1 MALKHIKYRLSELKD
16 SEMAVYH
23 RVLLLLSWASMVCAS
38 DPPEKPENISC
49 IVVQSGTELS
59 PEMTCSWFPGKRD
72 PILPTNY
79 TLFMQ
84 VFEKLDSNPASKDNG
99 KLKFSTMPIFTNV
112 DIWVEVENSLG
123 KVKSEVLRLDPEEIV
138 KTNPP
143 INVTVTSEDGFPTS
157 LWIRWKHPI
166 RQEFFELKY
175 NIRYCKN
182 GSHVWTEVPPTD
194 TVGYIQ
200 SFRLQSL
207 EPYTDYIVQVRC
219 INNRDLGY
227 WSEWSQNVTRK
238 TPEAMKTNP
247 RINVTVTSED
257 FTAIL
262 SNNKS
267 QQAINEP
274 PEFCCGKIFPET
286 PVLELGKE
294 FTATCVL
301 SALGKRDTGATAD
314 DIYWEF
320 KKVRVSRERYTKIND
335 SAVSMTVNVTSQLE
349 SPLTCHVS
357 RSNSAHGHIN
367 RNVHGMFFTAGYPP
381 EKPENISC
389 IVVQSGTE
397 LSPEMTCSW
406 FPGKRDPILPTNYTL
421 FMQVYEKQDSNPA
434 SKDNGKLKFSTMP
447 IFTNVDIWVEVEN
460 SLGKV
465 KSEVLRLD
473 PEEIVKTN
481 PPLYVS
487 VTSEDGFPT
496 SLLIRWKHPIRQEF
510 FELKYNIRYC
520 KNGSHVWTEVP
531 PTDTVGY
538 IQSFRLQSLE
548 PYTDYVVQVRCIN
561 NRDLG
566 YWSEWSQNVTRKTP
580 EATPSSKPDLWRVI
594 IPSADNTAKRVRLM
608 WKDPVHSN
616 GRILGYNLTIKKE
629 RKTES
634 LMIKSS
640 GGRKMYEL
648 EEVKGA
654 VLVYITAHNSVG
666 VSKPASLLIPREDQV
681 PSQLKKL
688 SWLSQ
693 HGSLWVSWEWE
704 RDRHRPTE
712 FVLEWLSVSDG
723 SLDWQRE
730 PGNAS
735 SAALKGE
742 LQPFK
747 RYNITVYPVLQGK
760 PKKPLTVAAYLQQG
774 PPSIGP
780 SLKVTQN
787 GKTEVWLEWEELPLD
802 SQNGFIT
809 NYTLFYKSGNVEK
822 SIVLPPSNKSYTLK
836 NLLRETKY
844 VVRVMASTVAGS
856 TNGSEF
862 TFSTLKYAPGE
873 IEAIVVLV
881 CIGFLFFTV
890 LTVLV
895 CINKKEM
902 IKKHIWP
909 QVPDPSNSTIAN
921 WSPDFPSRPD
931 TPKEGSLTDVSVVE
945 VDVFEKKSLAE
956 EDKTSLPLKKDKYL
970 SEEHS
975 SGIGGS
981 SCMSSPR
988 QSVSDSDEGGDSGQT
1003 TASTVQYSSVVASGY
1018 KGQTPAQAP
1027 AVPPTFARSESTQ
1040 PLLEGEDHHDGD
1052 LHGPDPASTH
1062 RYPRNPYFRRNRTV
1076 EGGTMLK
1083 LHQIEI
1089 AEQSA
1094 SSSSSSSSLG
1104 FCPVEEGSQ
1113 QTTPTAEVGVAE
1125 DPTPSYMPQRS
1136 GYRPQ

>member
-1 MALKHIKYRLSELKD
+1 
-16 SEMAVYH
+16 MAVYY

-38 DPPEKPENISC
+38 
-49 IVVQSGTELS
+49 
-59 PEMTCSWFPGKRD
+59 
-72 PILPTNY
+72 
-79 TLFMQ
+79 
-84 VFEKLDSNPASKDNG
+84 
-99 KLKFSTMPIFTNV
+99 
-112 DIWVEVENSLG
+112 
-123 KVKSEVLRLDPEEIV
+123 
-138 KTNPP
+138 
-143 INVTVTSEDGFPTS
+143 
-157 LWIRWKHPI
+157 
-166 RQEFFELKY
+166 
-175 NIRYCKN
+175 
-182 GSHVWTEVPPTD
+182 
-194 TVGYIQ
+194 
-200 SFRLQSL
+200 
-207 EPYTDYIVQVRC
+207 
-219 INNRDLGY
+219 
-227 WSEWSQNVTRK
+227 
-238 TPEAMKTNP
+238 
-247 RINVTVTSED
+247 
-257 FTAIL
+257 
-262 SNNKS
+262 
-267 QQAINEP
+267 EP
-274 PEFCCGKIFPET
+274 PEFCCGKISPET

-320 KKVRVSRERYTKIND
+320 KKVRVPRERYTKIND

-421 FMQVYEKQDSNPA
+421 FMQVFDKLHSNPA

-447 IFTNVDIWVEVEN
+447 IFTSVDIWVEVEN

-473 PEEIVKTN
+473 PEEVVKTN
-481 PPLYVS
+481 PPINVN

-520 KNGSHVWTEVP
+520 KNGSHVP

-580 EATPSSKPDLWRVI
+580 EARSTFKQASSGLH
-594 IPSADNTAKRVRLM
+594 LQ
-608 WKDPVHSN
+608 DPVHSN

-629 RKTES
+629 GKTES

-681 PSQLKKL
+681 PSQLKKV

-712 FVLEWLSVSDG
+712 FVLECLSVSDG

-735 SAALKGE
+735 SAA
-742 LQPFK
+742 FK
-747 RYNITVYPVLQGK
+747 AI
-760 PKKPLTVAAYLQQG
+760 
-774 PPSIGP
+774 I
-780 SLKVTQN
+780 
-787 GKTEVWLEWEELPLD
+787 
-802 SQNGFIT
+802 
-809 NYTLFYKSGNVEK
+809 
-822 SIVLPPSNKSYTLK
+822 LPPSNKSYTLK

-1052 LHGPDPASTH
+1052 LHGPDPAGAH

-1076 EGGTMLK
+1076 EGSAVLK